1 MLNKITIINNTLR
14 NDMVLILVTMTT
26 IDTPNTDKPEEPR
39 AKHLRS
45 SPMSLDEDYI
55 NAYLQHPEKGQTA
68 AIRQAGYTG
77 NHPSQRAHKLHKRL
91 SGEIE
96 KALNIKM
103 AESTALGHGIIC
115 DIAINAESE
124 ATRLSA
130 AKMLLDY
137 GGKKPTDKLAFQ
149 SESREPEDIDAEI
162 TAIHRRIWIAKGE
175 NPDSFDES
183 AIALAL
189 SG

>member
-1 MLNKITIINNTLR
+1 MNKLHPEKREDANTEPLR
-14 NDMVLILVTMTT
+14 N
-26 IDTPNTDKPEEPR
+26 
-39 AKHLRS
+39 
-45 SPMSLDEDYI
+45 SPMSLDDDYI
-55 NAYLQHPEKGQTA
+55 KAYLQHPEKGQTS

-77 NHPSQRAHKLHKRL
+77 SHPSQRAYKLHKRL

-124 ATRLSA
+124 ATRLNA

-137 GGKKPTDKLAFQ
+137 GGKKPTDKLSIQ
-149 SESREPEDIDAEI
+149 DEHRTPEDIDAEI
-162 TAIHRRIWIAKGE
+162 AAIQKRILIAQG
-175 NPDSFDES
+175 DEVPEREMH
-183 AIALAL
+183 
-189 SG
+189 

>member
-1 MLNKITIINNTLR
+1 
-14 NDMVLILVTMTT
+14 MTT
-26 IDTPNTDKPEEPR
+26 IDNSSTDKPEAPH
-39 AKHLRS
+39 AKQLRS

-162 TAIHRRIWIAKGE
+162 AAIQKRILIAQGE
-175 NPDSFDES
+175 IVDE
-183 AIALAL
+183 
-189 SG
+189 